1 MYQTAESVKTSY
13 DALMDVFECIDNFLR
28 RLTIY
33 TEIPSTPAITE
44 MLVKIMVE
52 LLSVL
57 ALATKQIRQGR
68 FSKSAL
74 ADNYLRLNA

>member
-1 MYQTAESVKTSY
+1 VKTSY
-13 DALMDVFECIDNFLR
+13 DALMDIFECIDNFLR

-33 TEIPSTPAITE
+33 TETPSTPAIAE
-44 MLVKIMVE
+44 MLVKIMIE

-68 FSKSAL
+68 FSKSTL
-74 ADNYLRLNA
+74 ADSYPRPNA